1 MSIPLPE
8 QPPSE
13 QPQNQPAEPEYAQ
26 DLIELR
32 DRMAADGIHI
42 QIPRIGA
49 KVKLPEPIE
58 VEGETASEILIRW
71 RHAPP

>member
-1 MSIPLPE
+1 MSTEEPDE
-8 QPPSE
+8 
-13 QPQNQPAEPEYAQ
+13 PQYAP

-32 DRMAADGIHI
+32 DRLAEDGVTI

-49 KVKLPEPIE
+49 RWELPEQIVP
-58 VEGETASEILIRW
+58 EGETASEILIRW